1 MFAVATLRI
10 PPDYA
15 FGPHSLLNL
24 YGFIKP
30 KDVMR
35 RSLKNAEE
43 QKYCFS
49 NVLYFSKATGLRYE
63 RQRISL
69 LVALVT
75 FPMHKIYRD
84 D

>member
-43 QKYCFS
+43 QKLLFLKCFVFFKG
-49 NVLYFSKATGLRYE
+49 NRLT
-63 RQRISL
+63 I
-69 LVALVT
+69 
-75 FPMHKIYRD
+75 
-84 D
+84 